1 MKTSVSKIIAFSLAI
16 TLTLTSVLVNM
27 VHADDTTTTGADW
40 SNFFNSDGTM
50 RSDVTDSGIVETTS
64 DWSTDSGGDGTE
76 TEEAE
81 YHVYVAAN
89 GDTIVAPSATT
100 LIGMIASADDSGLNS
115 ANSTY
120 QTGVGTLASYLDIYS
135 HISSELS
142 ATTDLYIAGENS
154 SIDDSSSNSS
164 VQDSIA
170 LLLKNLQ
177 SANLGNYSEGSTGY
191 VNNLLFTY
199 NYLKKLIGTGI
210 TEGMLTDT
218 YLYYSAGNCK
228 NSPVGCEQV
237 CKLVPSA
244 CGSSDDSTS
253 ATAPTSYAGCPAS
266 TIVPGTPSYSI
277 YKVAPNNPL
286 VVGQDPNKR
295 GADVGYSVTIPP
307 TVYTYYIAKPVYK
320 TIQTCTVEGGC
331 GTSAAS
337 KKLGGKVVNATVLDH
352 VDCEKHVEVYQESI
366 TGLGATASL
375 SQESINWINNKLSAY
390 YYGAHTLQTNFNLIP
405 GLASASTYCSNKV
418 CYAGGSVTR
427 IQFRDPGTYGLSLVV
442 RTSGTPVTT
451 GRTFNTNES
460 LTVSFIA
467 VRLIENGSY

>member
-1 MKTSVSKIIAFSLAI
+1 MKTNVTKIIAFALAL
-16 TLTLTSVLVNM
+16 TLTLTSILVNP
-27 VHADDTTTTGADW
+27 VRADNSTTGADW
-40 SNFFNSDGTM
+40 SNFFNSDGTI
-50 RSDVTDSGIVETTS
+50 RSDVTDAGTVKPETAWDTSTGADGGSGY
-64 DWSTDSGGDGTE
+64 DST
-76 TEEAE
+76 

-100 LIGMIASADDSGLNS
+100 LLQMAIDGDASGLNS
-115 ANSTY
+115 ADGTY
-120 QTGVGTLASYLDIYS
+120 QTGIGTAITKAEVYS
-135 HISSELS
+135 
-142 ATTDLYIAGENS
+142 YIANQIQESGNAYLQGSTS
-154 SIDDSSSNSS
+154 SGYDSHSDTSL
-164 VQDSIA
+164 QDTIS
-170 LLLKNLQ
+170 LLFKNLQ
-177 SANLGNYSEGSTGY
+177 SENLGNYSEGSTGY
-191 VNNLLFTY
+191 SNDFVFTY
-199 NYLKKLIGTGI
+199 NYLKQLLLTGLDDK
-210 TEGMLTDT
+210 TLAST
-218 YLYYSAGNCK
+218 YLYYSAENCK

-244 CGSSDDSTS
+244 CGSSDDT
-253 ATAPTSYAGCPAS
+253 AAVTAPTSSAACPAS

-277 YKVAPNNPL
+277 YKVAPNDPL
-286 VVGQDPNKR
+286 VVGQDSNKR

-418 CYAGGSVTR
+418 CNANGSVVH

-451 GRTFNTNES
+451 GRTFNTTGS